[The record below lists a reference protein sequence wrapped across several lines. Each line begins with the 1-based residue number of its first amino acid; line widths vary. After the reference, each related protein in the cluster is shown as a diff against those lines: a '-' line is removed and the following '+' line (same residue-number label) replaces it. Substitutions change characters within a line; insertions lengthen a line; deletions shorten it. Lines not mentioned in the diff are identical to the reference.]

1 MTSND
6 LDARAINT
14 IRALAM
20 DLPEQA
26 RSGHQ
31 GTAMALAPLAHV
43 LWTRIMDYDA
53 EAPEWFDRDRFVLSA
68 GHASMLQYALLHLAG
83 FAVSLDDLKAFR
95 QWGSNTPGHPEW
107 HETPG
112 VEAPHAEAPRVE
124 GPRRDAS
131 RPATPRPGMPGP
143 GSSGAATALNTDVIG
158 AWALDHVEQ
167 AGKDAPE
174 LAKGRLVLDLKV
186 DGTFAQT
193 MDVATLEGTWVRS
206 GSKLTLVTKSY
217 DGQPLPPDSTVEE
230 TTDTLTVEGDVLVIS
245 DADVKF
251 FLKRR

>member
-1 MTSND
+1 MHPIRPQATC
-6 LDARAINT
+6 ARVVSVRGSRPGVGMNRRTA
-14 IRALAM
+14 ALV
-20 DLPEQA
+20 LVL
-26 RSGHQ
+26 G
-31 GTAMALAPLAHV
+31 GLAACGEKP
-43 LWTRIMDYDA
+43 
-53 EAPEWFDRDRFVLSA
+53 APV
-68 GHASMLQYALLHLAG
+68 
-83 FAVSLDDLKAFR
+83 
-95 QWGSNTPGHPEW
+95 P
-107 HETPG
+107 ETPG

>member
-68 GHASMLQYALLHLAG
+68 GHASVLLYSMLRRSRLRRH
-83 FAVSLDDLKAFR
+83 V
-95 QWGSNTPGHPEW
+95 
-107 HETPG
+107 
-112 VEAPHAEAPRVE
+112 AERHR
-124 GPRRDAS
+124 GGR
-131 RPATPRPGMPGP
+131 
-143 GSSGAATALNTDVIG
+143 GAAS
-158 AWALDHVEQ
+158 
-167 AGKDAPE
+167 
-174 LAKGRLVLDLKV
+174 
-186 DGTFAQT
+186 AQP
-193 MDVATLEGTWVRS
+193 AA
-206 GSKLTLVTKSY
+206 
-217 DGQPLPPDSTVEE
+217 PLPVQGSHLRRGLPDQPGGCLLYTSPSPR
-230 TTDTLTVEGDVLVIS
+230 DGLLS
-245 DADVKF
+245 RMPSSA
-251 FLKRR
+251 